1 MNLRSQNKVKAE
13 IFTSAMNDIMFFLML
28 FFIIVS
34 TLLSPN
40 VVKLNLPKAE
50 NTQSIHKKKIAAAG
64 RGKRGSQRAAS
75 RWSALKRKSP
85 PPFPPC
91 FGHGNDG
98 KP

>member
-34 TLLSPN
+34 TLLGPY

-50 NTQSIHKKKIAAAG
+50 NTQSIHK
-64 RGKRGSQRAAS
+64 
-75 RWSALKRKSP
+75 
-85 PPFPPC
+85 
-91 FGHGNDG
+91 
-98 KP
+98 